1 MAMTVVQYAL
11 TKLSEELTEAAQE
24 CAKIA
29 QFGFDS
35 FNPTDVTCTSNLE
48 RLLNELHDVEGA
60 KAFLQEVSYGK
71 FEFVPN
77 TLRALN
83 KMDKIRRHLDISIS
97 MGHVES
103 EDEISEDEEE

>member
-1 MAMTVVQYAL
+1 MAMTHVQYAL
-11 TKLSEELTEAAQE
+11 NKLAEELNEAAQE

-35 FNPTDVTCTSNLE
+35 YNPTDVKEITNLT

-60 KAFLQEVSYGK
+60 KTFLQEVSRGE

-83 KMDKIRRHLDISIS
+83 KMDKIKRHLAISIE
-97 MGHVES
+97 MGHVEGY
-103 EDEISEDEEE
+103 EDEEDEEE

>member
-1 MAMTVVQYAL
+1 MAMTHVHYAL
-11 TKLSEELTEAAQE
+11 NKLAEELTEAAQE

-35 FNPTDVTCTSNLE
+35 YNPTDESKTTNLV

-60 KAFLQEVSYGK
+60 KAFLTEVSRGE

-77 TLRALN
+77 TIRALN
-83 KMDKIRRHLDISIS
+83 KTDKIKRHLAISIS

-103 EDEISEDEEE
+103 FGDEEEDE